1 MTYFQICS
9 FCTNNFDGKQRTLC
23 SCVLFLKNGPFM
35 IPKVRKHNCFVVC
48 REEQMRL
55 MFLRQNCKSSIKIHF
70 CEIDSVIISGDV
82 DM

>member
-1 MTYFQICS
+1 
-9 FCTNNFDGKQRTLC
+9 
-23 SCVLFLKNGPFM
+23 M